1 MKKYI
6 TFGAPLIGNK
16 EINSVT
22 KCLKSGWIGTGPKA
36 QEIEKK
42 FSKYQKSKNSIAVN
56 SCSAAL
62 HLSLKSLNLK
72 KGDEVITS
80 ALTFCSTVNSIIL
93 SGAKPVLADVNFET
107 QNIDPKE
114 IVKKIN
120 KNTKAVIIVHFAG
133 RPCNMYEII
142 KIVKKY
148 KLILIED
155 CAHAIES
162 EYNGKHCGT
171 FGAYGCFS
179 FYATKNLVTGEGG
192 MITTNLDK
200 NVKKLKQLAL
210 HGMSKDAWRR
220 FSDKGYKHYDV
231 IDLGFKYNMTDI
243 QASIGVEQLKR
254 IDAFWKRREK
264 IWNIYN
270 DFFKDLNVVV
280 PSKVEKNTKHAYH
293 LYTILINKKNN
304 GMHRDVFLK
313 KMHNAGIGT
322 GVHYRSIPSHSFYKK
337 KFGWNNKNF
346 KNACQI
352 GEQTVSIPLSAKLTN
367 NDIHRI
373 TYEAKKILKNA

>member
-36 QEIEKK
+36 QEFEKK

-162 EYNGKHCGT
+162 QYNGKHCGT
-171 FGAYGCFS
+171 FGTYGCFS

-243 QASIGVEQLKR
+243 SASFGLWQWSFLENWQIS
-254 IDAFWKRREK
+254 RRK
-264 IWNIYN
+264 IADKY
-270 DFFKDLNVVV
+270 
-280 PSKVEKNTKHAYH
+280 
-293 LYTILINKKNN
+293 
-304 GMHRDVFLK
+304 FL
-313 KMHNAGIGT
+313 
-322 GVHYRSIPSHSFYKK
+322 SDQF
-337 KFGWNNKNF
+337 
-346 KNACQI
+346 
-352 GEQTVSIPLSAKLTN
+352 L
-367 NDIHRI
+367 
-373 TYEAKKILKNA
+373 

>member
-36 QEIEKK
+36 QEFEKK

-352 GEQTVSIPLSAKLTN
+352 GEQTVSIPLSTKLTN

>member
-36 QEIEKK
+36 QEFEKK

-93 SGAKPVLADVNFET
+93 SGAKPVLSDVNFET

-200 NVKKLKQLAL
+200 NIKKLKQLAL

-243 QASIGVEQLKR
+243 QASIGVEQLKK

-304 GMHRDVFLK
+304 GIHRDVFLK

>member
-36 QEIEKK
+36 QEFEKK

>member
-36 QEIEKK
+36 QEFEKK

-243 QASIGVEQLKR
+243 QASIGVEQLKK

-304 GMHRDVFLK
+304 GIHRDVFLK